1 MRGGEPGDKASVALL
16 GERERAHLV
25 VLCLQEA
32 SLKGCTL
39 QLVIQHCTLAALAT
53 DLLSMYMYIVPI

>member
-1 MRGGEPGDKASVALL
+1 MVGTLT
-16 GERERAHLV
+16 
-25 VLCLQEA
+25 

-39 QLVIQHCTLAALAT
+39 HLVIQHCTLAVLANVAT